1 MSYQPYHEVVVG
13 LLRRP
18 RRSKLSELVA
28 VWQRTKG
35 VLPQEAG
42 LR

>member
-18 RRSKLSELVA
+18 RRSRLGELGA
-28 VWQRTKG
+28 VWQRIKG
-35 VLPQEAG
+35 ELP
-42 LR
+42 